1 MNRNASRSLALFL
14 VVAGGLWACDSSSP
28 TEPTPP
34 ACTYTLSTSS
44 LSFAASGGT
53 NSVTVTTASSCTW
66 SAASDRGWM
75 TVTSG
80 ASGSGGGTV
89 TVSLTANGNT
99 AERTG
104 TLTVAGQAVGVRQ
117 DGMAACTI
125 DISPGSAS
133 FGKDGA
139 TGTFAVTA
147 ADHCQWTAASNAAWL
162 AVTSGSAGHGNGT
175 VAYSLERNRELV
187 SRTAAINVGSRT
199 FTVTQAADTPPAPV
213 CEYSVTPIEFTP
225 CMTAGSSM
233 TAAVTTQQG
242 CTWTAEPDA
251 AWITLTAGQ
260 SGNGSGVVTF
270 RVSDNWDAPRR
281 SVVKIRWPTITAGQN
296 LQVMQAGCSY
306 AVSAT
311 AVAIPAAGGPGR
323 FDVIQQSDP
332 YTCGGP
338 TQNACMWIAQADV
351 SWITLTTTGPQYGD
365 NPVSFTVAPNG
376 STAARTGRITV
387 RGKIVVI
394 TQAGL

>member
-1 MNRNASRSLALFL
+1 
-14 VVAGGLWACDSSSP
+14 
-28 TEPTPP
+28 
-34 ACTYTLSTSS
+34 
-44 LSFAASGGT
+44 
-53 NSVTVTTASSCTW
+53 
-66 SAASDRGWM
+66 M

-187 SRTAAINVGSRT
+187 SRTAAITVGSRT

-225 CMTAGSSM
+225 CMTAGYSM
-233 TAAVTTQQG
+233 TATVTTPQG

-351 SWITLTTTGPQYGD
+351 PWITLTTTGPQYGD

-376 STAARTGRITV
+376 GTAARTGRITV
-387 RGKIVVI
+387 RDKIVVI